1 MLPGLG
7 FSEILVVAVLA
18 LLVVGPKD
26 LPLMLRRIGQFMAK
40 MRAMAAE
47 FRAGFDELARQA
59 ELDQLKKEV
68 EALRNAQP
76 LREFGQTVT
85 DFANGRYLD
94 RPVGSDPTPEQPA
107 PQPSPVYPPE
117 PPQPEDPAPIP
128 SPATP
133 PAPSQPEDPAPM
145 PLPISPPTPFP
156 GEQPRPVLARPPR
169 AAEAR

>member
-26 LPLMLRRIGQFMAK
+26 LPLLLRRIGQFMAK
-40 MRAMAAE
+40 MRSMAAE

-68 EALRNAQP
+68 QALREAKP
-76 LREFGQTVT
+76 LQEFGKVMTE
-85 DFANGRYLD
+85 FANGSDLQRSLA
-94 RPVGSDPTPEQPA
+94 SDPTPEQPA

-117 PPQPEDPAPIP
+117 PDRPEDPAPMP

-145 PLPISPPTPFP
+145 PTPVSPPTPFP
-156 GEQPRPVLARPPR
+156 GEQPRPVLARPSR
-169 AAEAR
+169 VAESR